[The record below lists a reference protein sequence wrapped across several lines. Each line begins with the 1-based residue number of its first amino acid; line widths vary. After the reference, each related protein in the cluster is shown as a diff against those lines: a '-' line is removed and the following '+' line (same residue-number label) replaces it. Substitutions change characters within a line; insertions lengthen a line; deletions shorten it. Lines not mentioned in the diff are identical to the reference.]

1 MFSKIIK
8 QIWNQRRMNGWIFI
22 EIIIAGFFL
31 WTVIDPMYVLM
42 VNHLEDKGYEED
54 GRYVLNLG
62 AYGSTHG
69 KRDTTIT
76 NDMRKEA
83 FLRISQLVREQPEV
97 DASYISLHS
106 SLPNASSWSGNQFF
120 PDTLSAKE
128 GKYTHTQHYVYL
140 REAKSDIFRT
150 LGIKD
155 ALTDK
160 EMIVS
165 EDKMMNY
172 FMFVSEHFA
181 KKMFGTIQVVGRKVY
196 TDPTYSMEI
205 GGVFKDIKTRDYHAS
220 YPLTI
225 SMNRNF
231 QMHDFA
237 HKNHFIVFR
246 LKEGVNFDKFNE
258 RFKKEVAP
266 HMSQGNF
273 YFDNIQPLAEKRQE
287 LGTMTGAYNKLR
299 LKGSLAAFTLLCI
312 FLGMVG
318 TFWIRCNAR
327 RQEIGLMRSLGATEG
342 RVKNQFLKEAG
353 LLVSGAFV
361 FSLILVVNFV
371 VMTDGMAQQNVS
383 GQPDFAL
390 VSEWLSP
397 GVQFIMVSLI
407 TYLALLVIA
416 LVGTLIPVRRAVK
429 VLPADALRDE

>member
-1 MFSKIIK
+1 
-8 QIWNQRRMNGWIFI
+8 
-22 EIIIAGFFL
+22 
-31 WTVIDPMYVLM
+31 
-42 VNHLEDKGYEED
+42 
-54 GRYVLNLG
+54 
-62 AYGSTHG
+62 
-69 KRDTTIT
+69 
-76 NDMRKEA
+76 
-83 FLRISQLVREQPEV
+83 
-97 DASYISLHS
+97 
-106 SLPNASSWSGNQFF
+106 
-120 PDTLSAKE
+120 
-128 GKYTHTQHYVYL
+128 
-140 REAKSDIFRT
+140 
-150 LGIKD
+150 
-155 ALTDK
+155 
-160 EMIVS
+160 MIVS

-172 FMFVSEHFA
+172 FLFVSEHFA

-266 HMSQGNF
+266 HMSLGNF

-299 LKGSLAAFTLLCI
+299 LKGSLTAFTLLCI

-327 RQEIGLMRSLGATEG
+327 RQEIGLMRSLGATER

-383 GQPDFAL
+383 GQPEFAL
-390 VSEWLSP
+390 VSQWLSP
-397 GVQFIMVSLI
+397 GVQFTMVSLI